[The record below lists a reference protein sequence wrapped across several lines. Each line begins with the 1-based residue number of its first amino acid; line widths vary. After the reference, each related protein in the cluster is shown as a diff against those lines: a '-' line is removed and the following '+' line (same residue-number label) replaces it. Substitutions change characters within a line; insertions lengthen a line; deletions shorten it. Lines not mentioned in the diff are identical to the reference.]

1 MANPAVEYR
10 RLQGD
15 IRTLIERFPVV
26 LNEHVARQEQT
37 PHFWS
42 HVGDLR
48 KARLDLLHTMAF
60 LGDLD
65 SKEML
70 LAEGELR

>member
-1 MANPAVEYR
+1 MNPAVEYR
-10 RLQGD
+10 KLQGD
-15 IRTLIERFPVV
+15 MRALIERFPVV
-26 LNEHVARQEQT
+26 LNEHVARQEAT
-37 PHFWS
+37 SHYWS

-48 KARLDLLHTMAF
+48 KARLDLLHVMAF

-70 LAEGELR
+70 LAEGESR